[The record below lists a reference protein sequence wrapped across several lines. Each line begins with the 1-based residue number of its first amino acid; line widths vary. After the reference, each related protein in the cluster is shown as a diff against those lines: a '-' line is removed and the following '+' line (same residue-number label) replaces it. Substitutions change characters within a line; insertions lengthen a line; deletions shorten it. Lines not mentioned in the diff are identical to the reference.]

1 MVTYATIN
9 DSRDCLE
16 GQHEGQQIPGGGT
29 PLQKPNRYVPPQR
42 VGFLGLFGL
51 KTCIHFAHYGLESGM
66 VYGGTTGVYERIC
79 YFRSK

>member
-29 PLQKPNRYVPPQR
+29 PLEKPNRYVPPQR

-51 KTCIHFAHYGLESGM
+51 KTCIHFAHFGLELGM
-66 VYGGTTGVYERIC
+66 VFEETTGAYERTY
-79 YFRSK
+79 YFNST

>member
-29 PLQKPNRYVPPQR
+29 PLDKPNRYVPPQR
-42 VGFLGLFGL
+42 VGGFWAFL
-51 KTCIHFAHYGLESGM
+51 
-66 VYGGTTGVYERIC
+66 V
-79 YFRSK
+79 